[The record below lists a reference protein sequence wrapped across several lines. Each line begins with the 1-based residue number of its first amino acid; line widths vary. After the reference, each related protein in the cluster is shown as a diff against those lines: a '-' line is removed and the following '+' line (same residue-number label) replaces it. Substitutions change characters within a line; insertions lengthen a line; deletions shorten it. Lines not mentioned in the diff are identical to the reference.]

1 MYTKIMPVSDLRRK
15 TSDVIDTVREGGDAV
30 YITQHGR
37 PVVVL
42 MDYTRYEEL
51 LAQLHT
57 LTEQVKQTQSAATP
71 IASYTTRL
79 AGLHQAVWEGVDSDT
94 YLQQERDAWENL
106 PNT

>member
-42 MDYTRYEEL
+42 MDYARYEEL
-51 LAQLHT
+51 LAQLRT
-57 LTEQVKQTQSAATP
+57 LTEQVRQTQSTTIPA
-71 IASYTTRL
+71 ASYTTRL
-79 AGLHQAVWEGVDSDT
+79 AGLHQSVWEGVDTDT

>member
-42 MDYTRYEEL
+42 MDYARYEEL
-51 LAQLHT
+51 LARLHA
-57 LTEQVKQTQSAATP
+57 LTEQVEQTQSTVMPAT
-71 IASYTTRL
+71 SYTTRL
-79 AGLHQAVWEGVDSDT
+79 AGLHQSVWEGVDTDT
-94 YLQQERDAWENL
+94 YLQQERDTWENS

>member
-42 MDYTRYEEL
+42 MDYAHYEEL

-57 LTEQVKQTQSAATP
+57 LTEQVKQTQSSAMSVAG
-71 IASYTTRL
+71 YTTRL
-79 AGLHQAVWEGVDSDT
+79 AGLHQGVWEGVDTDT

-106 PNT
+106 PNS

>member
-15 TSDVIDTVREGGDAV
+15 TSDVIDMVREGSDAV

-42 MDYTRYEEL
+42 VDYARYEKL
-51 LAQLHT
+51 LTRVKVLS
-57 LTEQVKQTQSAATP
+57 EQVEQPTSPKASAT
-71 IASYTTRL
+71 SYTTRL
-79 AGLHQAVWEGVDSDT
+79 AGLHQGIWEGVDADT